1 MTTEERLAEAKRI
14 GERIVAARH
23 RKGMS
28 QVKLAAALAERSGLD
43 PESVRRSI
51 GNNER
56 GKNAPRVRTLTAIA
70 EILEQPLSFFV
81 GAPEVDAST
90 APFRDA
96 A

>member
-1 MTTEERLAEAKRI
+1 MKTEQQRAEAKRI
-14 GERIVAARH
+14 GEQIIKARK

-28 QVKLAAALAERSGLD
+28 QVQLSAALAARSGLD
-43 PESVRRSI
+43 AESVRRSI

-56 GKNAPRVRTLTAIA
+56 GKNAPRVRTLAAIA
-70 EILEQPLSFFV
+70 EILDQPISFFL
-81 GAPEVDAST
+81 GAPEVATQT